1 MAKGHRINWT
11 EIEKKAGRTLEDM
24 HSEYK
29 STRKMGKLL
38 GVSYD
43 VIGRELRR
51 RGVVMRRGGKNNSKG
66 HYIKPKSGRVCD
78 ICGKDPAPNWFRCK
92 TCNEPESWIEDYGFS
107 L

>member
-29 STRKMGKLL
+29 STREMGKLL

-43 VIGRELRR
+43 VIGKELRR
-51 RGVVMRRGGKNNSKG
+51 RGVVMRKGGKNNGKE
-66 HYIKPKSGRVCD
+66 HYVKPNSGRVCRV
-78 ICGKDPAPNWFRCK
+78 CGRDPWPNRFRCK
-92 TCNEPESWIEDYGFS
+92 TCNEPESWIESYGFS